1 MKLIDKDAAVAEIEK
16 RRNICKKVVLDLR
29 TEENKDYYQGKAEAY
44 KEALDFLNTIE
55 VKGVDLEK
63 LGEIARHLIAVKEH
77 IEDMRLDK
85 EEWFMLETIGYPER
99 FKAQKGE

>member
-1 MKLIDKDAAVAEIEK
+1 MGQYIPKSAVVAEIERIEYETNYEPFTDEVFGK
-16 RRNICKKVVLDLR
+16 RKVCKDIK
-29 TEENKDYYQGKAEAY
+29 
-44 KEALDFLNTIE
+44 DFLNTLE
-55 VKGVDLEK
+55 VKEVDLEK

-85 EEWFMLETIGYPER
+85 EEWLILEKIGYPEK

>member
-1 MKLIDKDAAVAEIEK
+1 MEQYIPKSALVAEIK
-16 RRNICKKVVLDLR
+16 RRMDENRGKQTLPQYFGMVEEDLNILSLIDTL
-29 TEENKDYYQGKAEAY
+29 
-44 KEALDFLNTIE
+44 E
-55 VKGVDLEK
+55 VKDMDLEK

-85 EEWFMLETIGYPER
+85 EEWFMLEKIGYPEK